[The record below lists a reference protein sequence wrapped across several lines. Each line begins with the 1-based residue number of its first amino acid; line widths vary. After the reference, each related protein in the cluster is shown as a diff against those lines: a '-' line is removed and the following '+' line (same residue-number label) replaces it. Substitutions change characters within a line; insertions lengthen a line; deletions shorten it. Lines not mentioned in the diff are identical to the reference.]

1 MIARDTKVTHE
12 EASRLYTRLMV
23 KIQHNQL
30 AVNKCHYGEAESWCI
45 GGREIKDALMAIAEE
60 DGENDKQGSV

>member
-1 MIARDTKVTHE
+1 MIARDGKVTHE

-23 KIQHNQL
+23 KIQHNKL
-30 AVNKCHYGEAESWCI
+30 AVNNCHYGDAESWCI

-60 DGENDKQGSV
+60 DEKGEPFT

>member
-1 MIARDTKVTHE
+1 MIARDGQNMTHE

-23 KIQHNQL
+23 KIQHNRL
-30 AVNKCHYGEAESWCI
+30 AVNGMHYGDADGWCI

-60 DGENDKQGSV
+60 DEKGEPFV

>member
-1 MIARDTKVTHE
+1 MSHD

-23 KIQHNQL
+23 KVQHNQL
-30 AVNKCHYGEAESWCI
+30 KAGLYPHVGDADGWCI

-60 DGENDKQGSV
+60 DSRADTN